1 MFTDGKKFGLQSC
14 EADYV
19 HLNAGIRL
27 KSSFTPSVNIVPRSS
42 QITGSWDQGRR
53 GLELS
58 TELRHFSRDP
68 LPVFSTGSPCKQF
81 WHGQGCSLFDVV
93 RPAFPLLT
101 TVSPALQGALKDG
114 FGEAVV
120 ACDMPEQ
127 CVFLSL
133 DSCQERFP

>member
-27 KSSFTPSVNIVPRSS
+27 KSSFTPSVNIVPRSG

-81 WHGQGCSLFDVV
+81 WHGQGCSLFDVFHPV
-93 RPAFPLLT
+93 FPLPT
-101 TVSPALQGALKDG
+101 TAVPCALKDG
-114 FGEAVV
+114 FEEAVM
-120 ACDMPEQ
+120 ALDMPELSE
-127 CVFLSL
+127 FPSL
-133 DSCQERFP
+133 DGC